1 MSTPDPA
8 SAATPE
14 STAPPVEPTPPAAPA
29 APTEPAPP
37 ADPPA
42 EEGPV
47 ARVADVADPSRV
59 RRAPRYG
66 RFGFLGFLLGALL
79 SFALTFLPVGGGS
92 LPRGTLFLLL
102 LLALGTA
109 GVFAGLT
116 WALVADRR
124 SLRRRGR
131 D

>member
-8 SAATPE
+8 SAASPE
-14 STAPPVEPTPPAAPA
+14 PTAPPADA
-29 APTEPAPP
+29 APP
-37 ADPPA
+37 ADPPV
-42 EEGPV
+42 EPGPV
-47 ARVADVADPSRV
+47 ARVVDVADPSRV

-66 RFGFLGFLLGALL
+66 RFGFVGFLLGAALAL
-79 SFALTFLPVGGGS
+79 VLTFLPVGADNLS
-92 LPRGTLFLLL
+92 PGTLFLLL
-102 LLALGTA
+102 LLATGTA

>member
-1 MSTPDPA
+1 M
-8 SAATPE
+8 
-14 STAPPVEPTPPAAPA
+14 
-29 APTEPAPP
+29 
-37 ADPPA
+37 
-42 EEGPV
+42 
-47 ARVADVADPSRV
+47 ARAIDVADASRV

-79 SFALTFLPVGGGS
+79 SLALTFVPVGGAD

-102 LLALGTA
+102 LLALGTG

-131 D
+131 G

>member
-1 MSTPDPA
+1 MSTPEPAPAASPDPA
-8 SAATPE
+8 A
-14 STAPPVEPTPPAAPA
+14 PPAADV
-29 APTEPAPP
+29 APP
-37 ADPPA
+37 ADTASPAGPPA
-42 EEGPV
+42 EDAPV
-47 ARVADVADPSRV
+47 ARAIDVADPSRV

-66 RFGFLGFLLGALL
+66 RFGLLGFILGALL
-79 SFALTFLPVGGGS
+79 SLALTFLPVGGSG
-92 LPRGTLFLLL
+92 LARGTLFLLL

>member
-1 MSTPDPA
+1 VPA
-8 SAATPE
+8 ADS
-14 STAPPVEPTPPAAPA
+14 APA
-29 APTEPAPP
+29 ADTAPD
-37 ADPPA
+37 AAASA
-42 EEGPV
+42 EDAPV
-47 ARVADVADPSRV
+47 ARAVDVADPSRV

-66 RFGFLGFLLGALL
+66 RFGFLGLLLGVVVALV
-79 SFALTFLPVGGGS
+79 LTVLPVGADN

-102 LLALGTA
+102 LLATGTV

>member
-1 MSTPDPA
+1 MSTPETSPDPA
-8 SAATPE
+8 AD
-14 STAPPVEPTPPAAPA
+14 APA
-29 APTEPAPP
+29 AADPSPADTDAPP
-37 ADPPA
+37 A
-42 EEGPV
+42 ETGPV
-47 ARVADVADPSRV
+47 ARVADVADTSRM

-66 RFGFLGFLLGALL
+66 RFGLAGLLLGALL
-79 SFALTFLPVGGGS
+79 SLALTFLPVGGDD

>member
-8 SAATPE
+8 SAASPE
-14 STAPPVEPTPPAAPA
+14 PAAPDA
-29 APTEPAPP
+29 DAAPP
-37 ADPPA
+37 AGDAAPPA
-42 EEGPV
+42 EDGPV
-47 ARVADVADPSRV
+47 ARVVDVADPSRV

-66 RFGFLGFLLGALL
+66 RFGFLGFLLGVVVAAVL
-79 SFALTFLPVGGGS
+79 SVLPVGADNVS
-92 LPRGTLFLLL
+92 PGTLFLLL
-102 LLALGTA
+102 LLATGTV

-124 SLRRRGR
+124 SVRRRGR